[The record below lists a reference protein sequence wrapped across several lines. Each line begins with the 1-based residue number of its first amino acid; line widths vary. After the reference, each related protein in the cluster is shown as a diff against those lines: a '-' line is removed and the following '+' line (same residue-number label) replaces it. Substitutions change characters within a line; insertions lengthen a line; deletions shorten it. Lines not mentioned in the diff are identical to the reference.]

1 MHAIKQQLKA
11 LLYPFWFKQQYNA
24 AMQVAQ
30 ANFKQQVL
38 LLATQNKKVD
48 LNQYGF
54 KVFSQFEEDGLLLAC
69 VAALNLKAQTAL
81 EIGSNNCVNSNIAN
95 LVLNHNWLGCFID
108 GDESNLAIG
117 KRFYKKALGTWQ
129 PKPQFKK
136 AFVTAENINQI
147 VADFNGYQQIDILSI
162 DIDGNDYWIWKAL
175 ENIKPSIVII
185 ETHVEFGLNNV
196 VVPYRSNY
204 KYPGKHPHYH
214 GASPV
219 AMQKLAYKK
228 GYKLVGA
235 NALGFNQIYVLN
247 SADKNNVLPEIKV
260 EQTLL
265 HPETIKSFD
274 CFEAIKHFEYL
285 TP

>member
-11 LLYPFWFKQQYNA
+11 VLYPYWFKQQYNA
-24 AMQVAQ
+24 PMQVAQ

-38 LLATQNKKVD
+38 LLAAQNKKVD
-48 LNQYGF
+48 LNQCGF
-54 KVFSQFEEDGLLLAC
+54 KVFSQFEEDGLILAC
-69 VAALNLKAQTAL
+69 IAALNLKSQTAL

-108 GDESNLAIG
+108 GDKSNLTIG
-117 KRFYKKALGTWQ
+117 EKFYNKVLSPWQ

-136 AFVTAENINQI
+136 TFVTAENINQI
-147 VADFNGYQQIDILSI
+147 VSEFYCYQQIDVLSI
-162 DIDGNDYWIWKAL
+162 DIDGNDYWIWNAL
-175 ENIKPSIVII
+175 EIIKPTIVII
-185 ETHVEFGLNNV
+185 ETHVEFGLNNI
-196 VVPYRSNY
+196 VVPYNANY
-204 KYPGKHPHYH
+204 KYPGIHKHYH

-219 AMQKLAYKK
+219 AMQKLGHKK

-247 SADKNNVLPEIKV
+247 SADKLNILPEIKV

-265 HPETIKSFD
+265 HPDTIKSFD